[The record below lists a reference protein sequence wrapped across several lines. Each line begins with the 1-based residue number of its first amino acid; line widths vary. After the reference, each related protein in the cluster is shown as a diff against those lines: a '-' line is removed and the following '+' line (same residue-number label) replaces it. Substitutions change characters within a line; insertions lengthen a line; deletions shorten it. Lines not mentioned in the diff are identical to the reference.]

1 MLIIYL
7 KNINDMGTCALY
19 NNIKKAESTQ
29 NVILYGKITFI
40 FKVYTSVYI
49 FV

>member
-1 MLIIYL
+1 MLIIYLIYL
-7 KNINDMGTCALY
+7 KNINDMGICD
-19 NNIKKAESTQ
+19 IKKAESTQ